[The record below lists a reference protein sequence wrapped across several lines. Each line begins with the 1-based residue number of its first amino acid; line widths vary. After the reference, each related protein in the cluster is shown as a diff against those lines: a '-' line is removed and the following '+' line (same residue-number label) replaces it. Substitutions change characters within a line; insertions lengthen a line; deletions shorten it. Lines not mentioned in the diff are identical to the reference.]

1 MVIFRR
7 LLLGAL
13 STPCFISSRM
23 LAGESTPVVQVHM
36 EVGSAV
42 VACVALVG
50 AGQPG
55 AARVALF
62 AAEEGSAAIDAWGTS
77 PHIVFQ

>member
-1 MVIFRR
+1 
-7 LLLGAL
+7 
-13 STPCFISSRM
+13 
-23 LAGESTPVVQVHM
+23 M
-36 EVGSAV
+36 EVSSAA

-50 AGQPG
+50 AGQPV

-62 AAEEGSAAIDAWGTS
+62 AAEEASASGIDAWGTS